1 MKALQIYFDLF
12 INNNL
17 NLILILL
24 LKWLL
29 SQKKIQI
36 LINFFVNKKVFLFT
50 YIIMRIIKF
59 FKDLE

>member
-1 MKALQIYFDLF
+1 MNEYIIFIYF
-12 INNNL
+12 
-17 NLILILL
+17 ILL